1 MAHHDKDVQKLRMK
15 TFDSGRLCFV
25 SGVFDELEDAER
37 AVAALERRGM
47 PRDRVSVLMSEETRR
62 RYATGNGNRLEIEKG
77 TKAAEGLGKGG
88 AVGGVLGGVLGAL
101 LAVGT
106 SVAIP
111 GLGLV
116 VAGPLAGALAGA
128 GAGGAAGGLIGAL
141 VGAGIPEYEA
151 KHYEKRLKEGAIV
164 VGAEARTEEEADLL
178 EKDLEALGAEDVKQ
192 H

>member
-1 MAHHDKDVQKLRMK
+1 MAHHEKDVHKLRMK

-25 SGVFDELEDAER
+25 SGVFDHLEDAEL
-37 AVAALERRGM
+37 AVTALEGRGL

-62 RYATGNGNRLEIEKG
+62 RYATGDGDRLEIEKG

-101 LAVGT
+101 TAIGT

-116 VAGPLAGALAGA
+116 VAGPLAAALAGA
-128 GAGGAAGGLIGAL
+128 GAGGAAGGLLGAL
-141 VGAGIPEYEA
+141 IGAGIPEYEA
-151 KHYEKRLKEGAIV
+151 KHYADRVKEGGIV
-164 VGAEARTEEEADLL
+164 VGAEARTEEEADAL
-178 EKDLEALGAEDVKQ
+178 EKDLESLGAADVKQ

>member
-37 AVAALERRGM
+37 AVAALERRGL

-111 GLGLV
+111 GLGLI
-116 VAGPLAGALAGA
+116 VAGPLLFGLAGA
-128 GAGGAAGGLIGAL
+128 GAGGMTGGIVGGL
-141 VGAGIPEYEA
+141 VGAGMSKDRATVYKTAIE
-151 KHYEKRLKEGAIV
+151 EGGIV
-164 VGAEARTEEEADLL
+164 LAVEPRNEADAEWLA
-178 EKDLEALGAEDVKQ
+178 ETWDEAGGDEIYRG
-192 H
+192 

>member
-1 MAHHDKDVQKLRMK
+1 VDPVAHHDKDVQKLRMK

-77 TKAAEGLGKGG
+77 TKAAEGLGTGG
-88 AVGGVLGGVLGAL
+88 AV
-101 LAVGT
+101 
-106 SVAIP
+106 P
-111 GLGLV
+111 GLGLI